1 MFQPA
6 ERIRREFDLIAPSS
20 GDEWSHNSH
29 YHPYLLRQLPA
40 HLESALDVGCG
51 IGTFS
56 RLLAARADRVVG
68 LDLSPEMIRCAR
80 ERAAAFLN
88 IDYQVADV
96 LETDLPSAAFDCI
109 ASIATLHH
117 MALEPVLMKL
127 KAALKPGGTL
137 LILDLYQGEGI
148 SDLPYRALG
157 IPVHHLLR
165 VLRGHQTLPQSAAA
179 QQAWQEHGAG
189 DVYPRVS
196 EVRQIAAAHF
206 PGAQVRKHV
215 LWRYSLVWRKP

>member
-1 MFQPA
+1 MFQPP
-6 ERIRREFDLIAPSS
+6 ERIRREFDQIAPFS
-20 GDEWSHNSH
+20 GDDWSHNSH

-40 HLESALDVGCG
+40 RLESALDVGCG

-56 RLLAARADRVVG
+56 RLLAARAERVVG
-68 LDLSPEMIRCAR
+68 LDLSPEMIRLAR
-80 ERAAAFLN
+80 ERAAAFPN

-117 MALEPVLMKL
+117 MALEPVLLKL
-127 KAALKPGGTL
+127 KAALKPGGML
-137 LILDLYQGEGI
+137 LILDLYQGEGL

-165 VLRGHQTLPQSAAA
+165 ALHGRTAPPQSPAA
-179 QQAWQEHGAG
+179 QQAWQEHGDG
-189 DVYPRVS
+189 DTYPRLA
-196 EVRQIAAAHF
+196 EVRQIAAAHV
-206 PGAQVRKHV
+206 PGAQVRRHL
-215 LWRYSLVWRKP
+215 LWRYSLVWHKS